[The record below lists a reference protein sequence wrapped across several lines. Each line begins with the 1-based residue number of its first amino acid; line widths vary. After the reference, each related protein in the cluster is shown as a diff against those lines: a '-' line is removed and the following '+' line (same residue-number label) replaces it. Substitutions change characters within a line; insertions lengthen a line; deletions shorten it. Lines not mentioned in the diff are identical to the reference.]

1 MADSNA
7 IYQPKS
13 SREEAAA
20 AERSKREAEL
30 AAMAALRRPRVEQQ
44 PEQGGSTQT
53 AAAEAARRKRDAEI
67 EELRRLKAADN
78 EETRRRLQEKGGQ
91 GLTTDMD
98 AWRSEQLGAKDRDRK
113 NKADARN
120 KLTEHHAVD
129 SDAAWRAEQMEA
141 KERDRRSK
149 LEAQNMLKG
158 HRGYYEAKKTGAG
171 GAASG
176 QAQNDTVAGVEH
188 LSLGEDDEDNVENA
202 PMKEE
207 RVVGKLSLDKWN
219 EATPPPEV
227 LPTPTPTPVNANL
240 EENVVEEE
248 KKEVAVV
255 EEQPISSPPPPPKAQ
270 IVLPRGPP
278 TYTRFDI
285 KFSFGLIVRSSAAAE
300 EFGKNEEN
308 LRDNETL
315 RKCMEST
322 SKILMEQMPAP
333 PDSSGTTTTVT
344 EEQYNHFPDAYYDPR
359 LEPTVISI
367 EEDEK
372 PAATTSGEDE
382 DIAKGNK
389 RTLVKASFPVFLRDE
404 NADDEM
410 GKKECA
416 RMLKETKNTVFK
428 SLRAAVSGGSFL
440 KL

>member
-1 MADSNA
+1 MADTIN
-7 IYQPKS
+7 QPKS

-30 AAMAALRRPRVEQQ
+30 AAMAALRKPRVEQQ

-67 EELRRLKAADN
+67 EELRRLKASEN
-78 EETRRRLQEKGGQ
+78 EETRRRLQEKGGT
-91 GLTTDMD
+91 LTTDMD
-98 AWRSEQLGAKDRDRK
+98 AWRSEQLGAKDRDRR
-113 NKADARN
+113 NKLDARS
-120 KLTEHHAVD
+120 KLTEHHAAD

-158 HRGYYEAKKTGAG
+158 HRGYYEAKKSDAP
-171 GAASG
+171 ASG
-176 QAQNDTVAGVEH
+176 LVHQEHVAGMDQ
-188 LSLGEDDEDNVENA
+188 LSLEDEGKDIVEDA
-202 PMKEE
+202 SIPSKEK
-207 RVVGKLSLDKWN
+207 RVVGRLSLNANGD
-219 EATPPPEV
+219 EQSPAPDVVPSPPPAE
-227 LPTPTPTPVNANL
+227 AISD
-240 EENVVEEE
+240 EKAGAVEEE
-248 KKEVAVV
+248 KETVSDEPKSLPV
-255 EEQPISSPPPPPKAQ
+255 PKAQ
-270 IVLPRGPP
+270 IPRGPP

-285 KFSFGLIVRSSAAAE
+285 KFSFGLIVRSAAAAE
-300 EFGKNEEN
+300 EFGTEN

-322 SKILMEQMPAP
+322 SKILMEQMPSAP
-333 PDSSGTTTTVT
+333 NGTT
-344 EEQYNHFPDAYYDPR
+344 NFPDAYYDPR

-372 PAATTSGEDE
+372 NNDINDE
-382 DIAKGNK
+382 DGENLAARGNK
-389 RTLVKASFPVFLRDE
+389 RTLVKASFPVFLRGTANDE
-404 NADDEM
+404 E
-410 GKKECA
+410 GKQESA

>member
-1 MADSNA
+1 MADA
-7 IYQPKS
+7 INQPKS
-13 SREEAAA
+13 SREEAAV

-53 AAAEAARRKRDAEI
+53 AAAEAVRRKRDAEI
-67 EELRRLKAADN
+67 EELRGLKASEN
-78 EETRRRLQEKGGQ
+78 EETRRRLQEKGGTM
-91 GLTTDMD
+91 TTDMD
-98 AWRSEQLGAKDRDRK
+98 AWRSEQLGAKDRDRR
-113 NKADARN
+113 NKLDARS
-120 KLTEHHAVD
+120 KLTEHHAAD

-158 HRGYYEAKKTGAG
+158 HRGYYEAKKTGT
-171 GAASG
+171 AAVSG
-176 QAQNDTVAGVEH
+176 QAQQENVSGMEH
-188 LSLGEDDEDNVENA
+188 LSLGDDAENNVEDA
-202 PMKEE
+202 TPPCKEE
-207 RVVGKLSLDKWN
+207 GLVGRLSLNKWN
-219 EATPPPEV
+219 EQSSAPEVMPSPPPDK
-227 LPTPTPTPVNANL
+227 ANSN
-240 EENVVEEE
+240 ENVAVDEE
-248 KKEVAVV
+248 KEPKTNE
-255 EEQPISSPPPPPKAQ
+255 SMPPPKAQ
-270 IVLPRGPP
+270 IPRGPP

-300 EFGKNEEN
+300 EFGNDEN
-308 LRDNETL
+308 LRENETL

-322 SKILMEQMPAP
+322 SKILMEKMPSAP
-333 PDSSGTTTTVT
+333 NGTA
-344 EEQYNHFPDAYYDPR
+344 NFPDAYYDPR

-372 PAATTSGEDE
+372 ANNVDDEEENLAAR
-382 DIAKGNK
+382 GNK
-389 RTLVKASFPVFLRDE
+389 RTLVKASFPVFVRDE
-404 NADDEM
+404 STDEE
-410 GKKECA
+410 GKQESA

>member
-1 MADSNA
+1 MADA
-7 IYQPKS
+7 INQPKS

-30 AAMAALRRPRVEQQ
+30 AAMAALRRPRVESQ

-67 EELRRLKAADN
+67 EELRRLKAGEN
-78 EETRRRLQEKGGQ
+78 EETRRRLQEKGGT
-91 GLTTDMD
+91 LTTDMD

-113 NKADARN
+113 NKLDARS
-120 KLTEHHAVD
+120 KLAEHHAAD

-141 KERDRRSK
+141 KERDRRQK
-149 LEAQNMLKG
+149 LEAQNILKG
-158 HRGYYEAKKTGAG
+158 HRGYYEGKKTDASAAG
-171 GAASG
+171 GQQEHVSG
-176 QAQNDTVAGVEH
+176 MDR
-188 LSLGEDDEDNVENA
+188 LSLGEKVVEDDA
-202 PMKEE
+202 ISSKEE
-207 RVVGKLSLDKWN
+207 RVIGRVSLEKWN
-219 EATPPPEV
+219 NQTPSPEEEVLAPTPPPAIS
-227 LPTPTPTPVNANL
+227 TP
-240 EENVVEEE
+240 EENVDE
-248 KKEVAVV
+248 KEAVPEIV
-255 EEQPISSPPPPPKAQ
+255 NEPERISEPTSKH
-270 IVLPRGPP
+270 PRSPP

-300 EFGKNEEN
+300 DFGNEEN

-315 RKCMEST
+315 CKCMEST
-322 SKILMEQMPAP
+322 SKILMEQMPSAP
-333 PDSSGTTTTVT
+333 PPDGSSIFS
-344 EEQYNHFPDAYYDPR
+344 FPDAYYDPR

-372 PAATTSGEDE
+372 TTTND
-382 DIAKGNK
+382 DDDVARGNK
-389 RTLVKASFPVFLRDE
+389 RTLVKASFPVFIRDE
-404 NADDEM
+404 STDED
-410 GKKECA
+410 GKQESA

>member
-1 MADSNA
+1 MADA
-7 IYQPKS
+7 INQPKS

-30 AAMAALRRPRVEQQ
+30 AAMAALRRPRVESQ

-67 EELRRLKAADN
+67 EELRRLKAGEN
-78 EETRRRLQEKGGQ
+78 EETRRRLQEKGGT
-91 GLTTDMD
+91 LTTDMD

-113 NKADARN
+113 NKLDARS
-120 KLTEHHAVD
+120 KLAEHHAAD

-141 KERDRRSK
+141 KERDRRQK
-149 LEAQNMLKG
+149 LEAQNILKG
-158 HRGYYEAKKTGAG
+158 HRGYYEGKKTDASAAG
-171 GAASG
+171 GQQEHVSG
-176 QAQNDTVAGVEH
+176 MDR
-188 LSLGEDDEDNVENA
+188 LSLGEKVVEDDA
-202 PMKEE
+202 ISSKEE
-207 RVVGKLSLDKWN
+207 RVIGRVSLEKWN
-219 EATPPPEV
+219 NQTPSPEEEVLAPTPPPAIS
-227 LPTPTPTPVNANL
+227 TP
-240 EENVVEEE
+240 EENIDE
-248 KKEVAVV
+248 KEAVPEIV
-255 EEQPISSPPPPPKAQ
+255 NEPERISEPTSKH
-270 IVLPRGPP
+270 PRSPP

-300 EFGKNEEN
+300 DFGNEEN

-322 SKILMEQMPAP
+322 SKILMEQMPSAP
-333 PDSSGTTTTVT
+333 PPDGSSIFS
-344 EEQYNHFPDAYYDPR
+344 FPDAYYDPR

-372 PAATTSGEDE
+372 TTTND
-382 DIAKGNK
+382 DDDVARGNK
-389 RTLVKASFPVFLRDE
+389 RTLVKASFPVFIRDE
-404 NADDEM
+404 STDED
-410 GKKECA
+410 GKQESA

>member
-1 MADSNA
+1 MADA
-7 IYQPKS
+7 INQPKS

-30 AAMAALRRPRVEQQ
+30 AAMAALRRPRVESQ

-67 EELRRLKAADN
+67 EELRRLKAGEN
-78 EETRRRLQEKGGQ
+78 EETRRRLQEKGGT
-91 GLTTDMD
+91 LTTDMD

-113 NKADARN
+113 NKLDARS
-120 KLTEHHAVD
+120 KLAEHHAAD

-141 KERDRRSK
+141 KERDRRQK
-149 LEAQNMLKG
+149 LEAQNILKG
-158 HRGYYEAKKTGAG
+158 HRGYYEGKKTDASAAG
-171 GAASG
+171 GQQEHVSG
-176 QAQNDTVAGVEH
+176 MDR
-188 LSLGEDDEDNVENA
+188 LSLGEKVVEDDA
-202 PMKEE
+202 ISSKEE
-207 RVVGKLSLDKWN
+207 RVIGRVSLEKWN
-219 EATPPPEV
+219 NQTPSPEEEVLAPTPPPAIS
-227 LPTPTPTPVNANL
+227 TP
-240 EENVVEEE
+240 EENVDE
-248 KKEVAVV
+248 KEAVPEIV
-255 EEQPISSPPPPPKAQ
+255 NEPERISEPTSKH
-270 IVLPRGPP
+270 PRSPP

-300 EFGKNEEN
+300 DFGNEEN

-315 RKCMEST
+315 CKCMEST
-322 SKILMEQMPAP
+322 SKILMEQMPSAP
-333 PDSSGTTTTVT
+333 PPDGSSIFS
-344 EEQYNHFPDAYYDPR
+344 FPDAYYDPR

-372 PAATTSGEDE
+372 PTTND
-382 DIAKGNK
+382 DDDVARGNK
-389 RTLVKASFPVFLRDE
+389 RTLVKASFPVFIRDE
-404 NADDEM
+404 STDEN
-410 GKKECA
+410 GKQESA

>member
-1 MADSNA
+1 MADA
-7 IYQPKS
+7 INQPKS

-30 AAMAALRRPRVEQQ
+30 AAMAALRRPRVESQ

-67 EELRRLKAADN
+67 EELRRLKAGEN
-78 EETRRRLQEKGGQ
+78 EETRRRLQEKGGT
-91 GLTTDMD
+91 LTTDMD

-113 NKADARN
+113 NKLDARS
-120 KLTEHHAVD
+120 KLAEHHAAD

-141 KERDRRSK
+141 KERDRRQK
-149 LEAQNMLKG
+149 LEAQNILKG
-158 HRGYYEAKKTGAG
+158 HRGYYEGKKTDASAAG
-171 GAASG
+171 GQQEHVSG
-176 QAQNDTVAGVEH
+176 MDR
-188 LSLGEDDEDNVENA
+188 LSLGEKVVEDDA
-202 PMKEE
+202 ISSKEE
-207 RVVGKLSLDKWN
+207 RVIGRVSLEKWN
-219 EATPPPEV
+219 NQTPSPEEEVLAPTPPPAIS
-227 LPTPTPTPVNANL
+227 TP
-240 EENVVEEE
+240 EENVDE
-248 KKEVAVV
+248 KEAVPEIV
-255 EEQPISSPPPPPKAQ
+255 NEPERISEPTSKH
-270 IVLPRGPP
+270 PRSPP

-300 EFGKNEEN
+300 DFGNEEN

-315 RKCMEST
+315 CKCMEST
-322 SKILMEQMPAP
+322 SKILMEQMPSAP
-333 PDSSGTTTTVT
+333 PPDGSSIFS
-344 EEQYNHFPDAYYDPR
+344 FPDAYYDPR

-372 PAATTSGEDE
+372 TTTND
-382 DIAKGNK
+382 DDDVARGNK
-389 RTLVKASFPVFLRDE
+389 RTLVKASFPVFIRDE
-404 NADDEM
+404 STDEN
-410 GKKECA
+410 GKQESA

>member
-1 MADSNA
+1 MADA
-7 IYQPKS
+7 INQPKS

-30 AAMAALRRPRVEQQ
+30 AAMAALRRPRVESQ

-67 EELRRLKAADN
+67 EELRRLKAAEN
-78 EETRRRLQEKGGQ
+78 EETRRRLQEKGGT
-91 GLTTDMD
+91 LTTDMD

-113 NKADARN
+113 NKLDARS
-120 KLTEHHAVD
+120 KLAEHHAAD

-141 KERDRRSK
+141 KERDRRQK
-149 LEAQNMLKG
+149 LEAQNILKG
-158 HRGYYEAKKTGAG
+158 HRGYYEGKKTDASGAG
-171 GAASG
+171 GQQEHNVSG
-176 QAQNDTVAGVEH
+176 IER
-188 LSLGEDDEDNVENA
+188 LSLGEEETEDDA
-202 PMKEE
+202 AISSKEE
-207 RVVGKLSLDKWN
+207 RVIGRVSLEKWN
-219 EATPPPEV
+219 NQTPAPEEEEVVAPTPPPATA
-227 LPTPTPTPVNANL
+227 TP
-240 EENVVEEE
+240 EEVEETPE
-248 KKEVAVV
+248 PEIVN
-255 EEQPISSPPPPPKAQ
+255 EPEPIPEPTTSKG
-270 IVLPRGPP
+270 PRSPP
-278 TYTRFDI
+278 TYSRFDI

-300 EFGKNEEN
+300 DFGNEEN

-322 SKILMEQMPAP
+322 SKILMEQMPSAP
-333 PDSSGTTTTVT
+333 PPDGSSLSS
-344 EEQYNHFPDAYYDPR
+344 FPDAYYDPR

-372 PAATTSGEDE
+372 TTTND
-382 DIAKGNK
+382 DDDVARGNK
-389 RTLVKASFPVFLRDE
+389 RTLVKASFPVFIRDE
-404 NADDEM
+404 STDDD
-410 GKKECA
+410 GKQESA